1 LSPLSQEAGVSQAI
15 ERHACRAERAGGWFP
30 QVVGKAGDAFDREP
44 VRREEG
50 QRRVAQDEQR
60 ADGDRARAQRREGS
74 EGRARRRSGVDGIVD
89 DSDCPT
95 VQMIMKS
102 VGDSVGHALCLHP
115 ALGEG
120 EAQVQFGCDHLGDE
134 GATDQWANHGLDAM
148 SADPPRELAREGQQG
163 GWPQEQ
169 RIEVEPQ
176 IAMMARLQDEVSA
189 PGREKTENLLFHT
202 TENLGMFPPMSLE
215 LYAAYLVACLIVV
228 LVPGPTV
235 TLILAN
241 SIRHG
246 TRAGLLNVL
255 GTQLGLAM
263 MIGVVGL
270 GLTSLMEAAGHWF
283 DWLRLAGAAY
293 LIWLGFKMIRSSGAD
308 GEGTTPA
315 PPRGGFL
322 TQGVLVALSN
332 PKTLIFFGAFFPQ
345 FIDPARDHGL
355 QILIMGLTAMLVAA
369 LSDSAYALAA
379 GRAGRAQ
386 SVRRIR
392 LLSRVSGGFLIGGG
406 LWLAFSRR

>member
-1 LSPLSQEAGVSQAI
+1 
-15 ERHACRAERAGGWFP
+15 
-30 QVVGKAGDAFDREP
+30 
-44 VRREEG
+44 
-50 QRRVAQDEQR
+50 
-60 ADGDRARAQRREGS
+60 
-74 EGRARRRSGVDGIVD
+74 
-89 DSDCPT
+89 
-95 VQMIMKS
+95 
-102 VGDSVGHALCLHP
+102 
-115 ALGEG
+115 
-120 EAQVQFGCDHLGDE
+120 
-134 GATDQWANHGLDAM
+134 
-148 SADPPRELAREGQQG
+148 
-163 GWPQEQ
+163 
-169 RIEVEPQ
+169 
-176 IAMMARLQDEVSA
+176 
-189 PGREKTENLLFHT
+189 
-202 TENLGMFPPMSLE
+202 MSLE

-255 GTQLGLAM
+255 GTQVGLAL

-293 LIWLGFKMIRSSGAD
+293 LIWLGWKMIRSGGGEDDGAA
-308 GEGTTPA
+308 PA
-315 PPRGGFL
+315 RPRGGFL

-355 QILIMGLTAMLVAA
+355 QILIMWLTAMLVAA
-369 LSDSAYALAA
+369 LSDSVYALAA
-379 GRAGRAQ
+379 GRAGRVLSAKR
-386 SVRRIR
+386 VR
-392 LLSRVSGGFLIGGG
+392 LLSRMSGGFLIGGG